1 MTGLE
6 IKEIVID
13 QNKKRKSGRIVD
25 RDIMNKYDDFHENPF
40 VVIISGVRRCGKST
54 LLKQIINENPGYYL
68 NFDDDRLI
76 NFSVNDFQKLAEV
89 FLELYGERKYYYLDE
104 IQNIKGWELFARRLR
119 EEEKKL
125 YVTGSNATMLS
136 KELGTRLTGRYLQI
150 TLYPFSFHEFIQYK
164 KVPVHKLDNFTTE
177 EKSHLKAA
185 FSQYITLGGF
195 PEYLLTENVEY
206 LRTLYNN
213 IIYRDVLARYNIT
226 NDKSVKE
233 LMYQIASNTAKEFS
247 YNSLKNTLRLGS
259 STTIKDYIS
268 YIENSYLLMQIP
280 KFSYST
286 KSQIYANKKI
296 FMIDTAMAILNG
308 FRISGD
314 MGRLL
319 ENMVCIQLKR
329 NNHELF
335 YFRNRFECDFITKKN
350 NSYQAIQVCYELND
364 NNRTREINGLVE
376 AMDKLNLKKGEIL
389 TIDQEEELVQDD
401 RQLKIVPAYKWFL
414 N

>member
-401 RQLKIVPAYKWFL
+401 RQIKIVPAYKWFL